1 MEVKQ
6 LPLSSVF
13 PSPMNPRKT
22 FDEAAIQELA
32 DNIERQGLL
41 QPITVRPV
49 RHPSNE
55 YGDRP
60 DKYEIVCGERR
71 YRALCERAAARRTA
85 TTATSQS
92 GAIPKMGATPARCS
106 ASSADSASTMPN
118 IFCGASRPSAV
129 PETKAFLIM

>member
-60 DKYEIVCGERR
+60 DKVTAKFNRF
-71 YRALCERAAARRTA
+71 RAKCE
-85 TTATSQS
+85 
-92 GAIPKMGATPARCS
+92 K
-106 ASSADSASTMPN
+106 N
-118 IFCGASRPSAV
+118 L
-129 PETKAFLIM
+129 KALGYGLDGKQLE

>member
-71 YRALCERAAARRTA
+71 YRALCELRPVGLRRLRPLRAVQSQRWGYACSVFGVERGFSFHHAEHILRRVETI
-85 TTATSQS
+85 
-92 GAIPKMGATPARCS
+92 G
-106 ASSADSASTMPN
+106 
-118 IFCGASRPSAV
+118 RP
-129 PETKAFLIM
+129 